1 MNESEKLRDMLEK
14 AGARPFGT
22 PRDGFAAL
30 SFKDLMVCVQ
40 DDDGNVSWGIRD
52 YNGEYVVS
60 GEGQANKAYRDIM
73 VELGE
78 DAPQ

>member
-1 MNESEKLRDMLEK
+1 MNESEKLRDMLVE
-14 AGARPFGT
+14 AGAKPAAILK
-22 PRDGFAAL
+22 DGLAGL
-30 SFKDLMVCVQ
+30 SFKNLMVVLG
-40 DDDGNVSWGIRD
+40 DNDGNVSWWIRD

>member
-30 SFKDLMVCVQ
+30 SFKDLMVFVW
-40 DDDGNVSWGIRD
+40 DDCGTAFWEIKD
-52 YNGEYVVS
+52 YGSEYAVS
-60 GEGQANKAYRDIM
+60 GEGQADEAYRDIM